1 MAPEVVV
8 YPDRRLKTPCA
19 PIGEIGPDV
28 LALAAALEEVARIY
42 PRTVG
47 VAAPQVGALVRM
59 VFVDCSGHQQV
70 PSPRSPR
77 ILVDPIVTA
86 SDGTEIG
93 REGCLSLP
101 EITANVRRATR
112 IEVVARD
119 LAGRELRFE
128 AAGFEARVVLHELD
142 HLDGVLILDRVA
154 SASDIF
160 PRKIRSQPPAAT
172 GSGPGG

>member
-1 MAPEVVV
+1 VAPEVVV

-19 PIGEIGPDV
+19 PIGDIGPDV
-28 LALAAALEEVARIY
+28 VALAASLEEVARIY

-47 VAAPQVGALVRM
+47 IAAPQIGALVRM
-59 VFVDCSGHQQV
+59 VFVDCTGHKQV

-77 ILVDPIVTA
+77 LLIDPLVTA
-86 SDGTEIG
+86 REGSEIG

-119 LAGRELRFE
+119 LAGRDVRFE
-128 AAGFEARVVLHELD
+128 VDGFEARVVLHEID

-160 PRKIRSQPPAAT
+160 PRKVRSRPPEAA
-172 GSGPGG
+172 GSGSAG